1 MSKALMKKQ
10 IATSALGALLL
21 KSRTTANLSQK
32 EVADHLGYSTA
43 QVVSDW
49 ERGIRSPP
57 GPVFKKL
64 IKLYS
69 VSADSFY
76 EAILE
81 ERTVILQNKVRKLLY
96 PSKIS

>member
-1 MSKALMKKQ
+1 MKKPVVP
-10 IATSALGALLL
+10 SALGVLLA
-21 KSRTTANLSQK
+21 KSRMDAGLSQK

-57 GPVFKKL
+57 GPVYRKL
-64 IKLYS
+64 IKLYQ
-69 VSADSFY
+69 VSAESFY
-76 EAILE
+76 DAIVE

-96 PSKIS
+96 SKGS